1 MKENAFSI
9 FLRRPVQRKYAAE
22 AAHGP
27 CAGGLCPIVPQK
39 EDARHKEDHQD
50 MREKRKNLIC
60 RLVEE
65 EYYVPMKEKEIALF
79 MQVDSSDRQE
89 LKEIL
94 DELVREGRL
103 ALTKR
108 GKYMKGD
115 GKPSEL
121 VGTFISNA

>member
-1 MKENAFSI
+1 
-9 FLRRPVQRKYAAE
+9 
-22 AAHGP
+22 
-27 CAGGLCPIVPQK
+27 
-39 EDARHKEDHQD
+39 

-94 DELVREGRL
+94 
-103 ALTKR
+103 TSWC
-108 GKYMKGD
+108 GKG
-115 GKPSEL
+115 GLP
-121 VGTFISNA
+121 

>member
-1 MKENAFSI
+1 
-9 FLRRPVQRKYAAE
+9 
-22 AAHGP
+22 
-27 CAGGLCPIVPQK
+27 
-39 EDARHKEDHQD
+39 

-108 GKYMKGD
+108 GKYMK
-115 GKPSEL
+115 PSTETRF
-121 VGTFISNA
+121 VWKS